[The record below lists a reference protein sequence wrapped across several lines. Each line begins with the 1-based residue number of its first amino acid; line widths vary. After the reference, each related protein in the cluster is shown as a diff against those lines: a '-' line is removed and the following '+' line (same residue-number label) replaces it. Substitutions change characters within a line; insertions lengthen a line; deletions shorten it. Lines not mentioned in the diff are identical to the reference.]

1 MTDSEQRERRLL
13 LQKFHL
19 ISLKGVC
26 DRFGDGLRVDCANLP
41 ARGTRATLYPV
52 TMEDANF
59 QNSNKESSW
68 REAATHLSPF
78 LCKVRVCLQIMS
90 MLWNRPGLDGSE
102 PGIEK
107 LHRQGSLPSFASAL
121 MVIFSGHRQTDES
134 AWQNGW
140 VAVGGSTFL

>member
-1 MTDSEQRERRLL
+1 MT
-13 LQKFHL
+13 
-19 ISLKGVC
+19 
-26 DRFGDGLRVDCANLP
+26 GLVTDCANLP
-41 ARGTRATLYPV
+41 ARETRATWYPV
-52 TMEDANF
+52 TMQDANF

-78 LCKVRVCLQIMS
+78 LCKVRVCLQTMS

-121 MVIFSGHRQTDES
+121 RVILSGHRQTDEMS
-134 AWQNGW
+134 QRGRTAGW
-140 VAVGGSTFL
+140 VGQPFFDDRARDKTLEGSKGPT